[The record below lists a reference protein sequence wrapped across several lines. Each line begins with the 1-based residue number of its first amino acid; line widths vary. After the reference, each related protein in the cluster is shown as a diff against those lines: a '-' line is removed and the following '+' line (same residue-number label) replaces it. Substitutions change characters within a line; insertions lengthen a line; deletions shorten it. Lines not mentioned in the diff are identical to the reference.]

1 VENQNFTFHF
11 LLPKTKFVITLEVRP
26 EAKITALIELFF
38 KEVIKEF
45 KIELTLD
52 DVKEFRIKETKIIID
67 LKKTIEKHKKLYDN
81 SEIEVILY
89 NKKLEFK
96 QIPQE
101 SNIITLVK
109 THDNSKDNAK
119 NLALN
124 YNEIKNMQ
132 ISKIH
137 EVYFQEQ
144 GQK

>member
-1 VENQNFTFHF
+1 VENQNFTIHF
-11 LLPKTKFVITLEVRP
+11 LLPKTKFVITLEIKP
-26 EAKITALIELFF
+26 EAKISALVELFF

-52 DVKEFRIKETKIIID
+52 DVKEFRIKETKTIID
-67 LKKTIEKHKKLYDN
+67 LKKTVEKHRKLYDN

-109 THDNSKDNAK
+109 THHNSKDNAK
-119 NLALN
+119 NIAFN

-137 EVYFQEQ
+137 EIYFQ
-144 GQK
+144 